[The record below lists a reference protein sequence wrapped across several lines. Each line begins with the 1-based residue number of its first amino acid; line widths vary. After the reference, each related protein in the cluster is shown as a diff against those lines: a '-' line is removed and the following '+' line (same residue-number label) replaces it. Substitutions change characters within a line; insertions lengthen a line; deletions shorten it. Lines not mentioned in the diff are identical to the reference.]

1 MNLTAQVDNITTRQK
16 ELIQVFFER
25 SFLIM
30 HSQYDI
36 SQGQKELQINLE
48 FYFLCLLLGVARIIL
63 KLRILCIS

>member
-36 SQGQKELQINLE
+36 SQGQKEL
-48 FYFLCLLLGVARIIL
+48 
-63 KLRILCIS
+63 

>member
-16 ELIQVFFER
+16 ELIQVVFER

-36 SQGQKELQINLE
+36 SQGQKEL
-48 FYFLCLLLGVARIIL
+48 
-63 KLRILCIS
+63 